1 MSNAF
6 DGVGEEGY
14 RQPTFRA
21 AIGAF
26 VLIMV
31 AVALVWLVW
40 SNLVYEPQQPAEQ
53 ISAPPQVQR
62 IDYGNPGTFM

>member
-40 SNLVYEPQQPAEQ
+40 SNLITQPQGAEISPPPGVQQVDYPA
-53 ISAPPQVQR
+53 
-62 IDYGNPGTFM
+62 YPGDRQ